1 MKKRNPSR
9 AAAQR
14 PPQKSPAPI
23 EPEIVDE
30 PTALTVKSTR
40 MPKIKGKTP
49 GQRINFLHRLS
60 VASGKLSIAAGI
72 MAGWELTRAKAKCDH
87 GQWLAWLDANTDIS
101 PMTATRYMSVYS
113 MTVGAARAALPEP
126 VAPDVAP
133 TPAELNEAAANVDAP
148 TLNGLYKQLRILK
161 GNPDHGG
168 RRENAGRKSKDDAA
182 VAAELKA
189 VAEHESVIWA
199 SAKGSLDNLVQLDAG
214 RDMFHRLS
222 GDHLATV
229 AGLLADL
236 SKKAAAAL
244 EQRLSGKITATMD
257 TAEAVGILEK
267 GL

>member
-1 MKKRNPSR
+1 MKPESKR
-9 AAAQR
+9 AAATR

-72 MAGWELTRAKAKCDH
+72 MAGWELSRAKAKCDH

-101 PMTATRYMSVYS
+101 PRTAQNYMSVYA

-148 TLNGLYKQLRILK
+148 TLNSLYKQLKILK

-168 RRENAGRKSKDDAA
+168 KRENAGRKSKDDAA
-182 VAAELKA
+182 SEAAELDEIA
-189 VAEHESVIWA
+189 NNPALLFA
-199 SAKGSLDNLVQLDAG
+199 AAKGPLDELWKLHRERNLFA
-214 RDMFHRLS
+214 RL
-222 GDHLATV
+222 GDDELAQV
-229 AGLLADL
+229 VGVLADL
-236 SKKAAAAL
+236 SQAATAAHKL
-244 EQRLSGKITATMD
+244 RLAGRAR
-257 TAEAVGILEK
+257 
-267 GL
+267 

>member
-1 MKKRNPSR
+1 MSKQNPGK
-9 AAAQR
+9 AVAPL
-14 PPQKSPAPI
+14 PPQKIPAPI
-23 EPEIVDE
+23 EPEIVGE

-72 MAGWELTRAKAKCDH
+72 MAGWELARAKAKCDH

-101 PMTATRYMSVYS
+101 PMTATRYMSVYAE
-113 MTVGAARAALPEP
+113 TIGAARAALPDP
-126 VAPDVAP
+126 ASQDVAP
-133 TPAELNEAAANVDAP
+133 SPAELNEAAANVDAP

-161 GNPDHGG
+161 NNPDHGG
-168 RRENAGRKSKDDAA
+168 RRENAGRHKKGED

-244 EQRLSGKITATMD
+244 EKRLLKE
-257 TAEAVGILEK
+257 AEL
-267 GL
+267 

>member
-1 MKKRNPSR
+1 MIKRNPSR

-101 PMTATRYMSVYS
+101 PMTATRYMTVYS
-113 MTVGAARAALPEP
+113 MTIGAARAALPEP
-126 VAPDVAP
+126 VSPDVAP
-133 TPAELNEAAANVDAP
+133 RPAELDEAAANVDAP
-148 TLNGLYKQLRILK
+148 TLNGLYKQLKILK
-161 GNPDHGG
+161 GNPDQGG
-168 RRENAGRKSKDDAA
+168 KREGAGRKP
-182 VAAELKA
+182 
-189 VAEHESVIWA
+189 
-199 SAKGSLDNLVQLDAG
+199 
-214 RDMFHRLS
+214 
-222 GDHLATV
+222 
-229 AGLLADL
+229 
-236 SKKAAAAL
+236 KAAAEAASSAAVRAELSAEEGRDLVEKLAGWAL
-244 EQRLSGKITATMD
+244 GADDGFGTLPDGELARAVKTLKQVLER
-257 TAEAVGILEK
+257 AEEIKSAREGAR
-267 GL
+267 

>member
-126 VAPDVAP
+126 ASQDVAP
-133 TPAELNEAAANVDAP
+133 SPAELNEAAANVDAP
-148 TLNGLYKQLRILK
+148 TLNGLYKQLKILK

-168 RRENAGRKSKDDAA
+168 KRENAGRHKKGED

-189 VAEHESVIWA
+189 VTENEAVLWA
-199 SAKGSLDNLVQLDAG
+199 SAKGALDTLVKLDSERG
-214 RDMFHRLS
+214 VFQRLS
-222 GDHLATV
+222 NDHLATV

-236 SKKAAAAL
+236 SKAAAAAL
-244 EQRLSGKITATMD
+244 EKRLLKE
-257 TAEAVGILEK
+257 AEL
-267 GL
+267 

>member
-14 PPQKSPAPI
+14 PPQKAPAPI

-101 PMTATRYMSVYS
+101 PVTATRYMSVYS

-126 VAPDVAP
+126 ASQDVAP
-133 TPAELNEAAANVDAP
+133 SPAELNEAAANVDAP
-148 TLNGLYKQLRILK
+148 TLNGLYKQLKILK

-168 RRENAGRKSKDDAA
+168 KRENAGRHKKGDAE

-189 VAEHESVIWA
+189 VAEHESVLWA
-199 SAKGSLDNLVQLDAG
+199 SAKGALDTLVQLNSERG
-214 RDMFHRLS
+214 VFQRLS
-222 GDHLATV
+222 NDHLAQV
-229 AGLLADL
+229 SNILADL
-236 SKKAAAAL
+236 STKAAKAI
-244 EQRLSGKITATMD
+244 EQRIETATN
-257 TAEAVGILEK
+257 
-267 GL
+267 

>member
-14 PPQKSPAPI
+14 PPQKAPAPI
-23 EPEIVDE
+23 GPEIVE

-40 MPKIKGKTP
+40 IPKIKGKTP

-60 VASGKLSIAAGI
+60 VASGKLSVAAGI

-126 VAPDVAP
+126 ASQDVAP
-133 TPAELNEAAANVDAP
+133 SPAELNEAAANVDAP

-168 RRENAGRKSKDDAA
+168 RREGAGRHKKDDAE
-182 VAAELKA
+182 VAAEEAASSAA
-189 VAEHESVIWA
+189 VRAEL
-199 SAKGSLDNLVQLDAG
+199 SAEEG
-214 RDMFHRLS
+214 RDLVAK
-222 GDHLATV
+222 LAGWALGADDGFGTLPD
-229 AGLLADL
+229 GELARAVKTL
-236 SKKAAAAL
+236 KQVLA
-244 EQRLSGKITATMD
+244 R
-257 TAEAVGILEK
+257 AEEIKSAREGAR
-267 GL
+267 

>member
-126 VAPDVAP
+126 ASQDVAP
-133 TPAELNEAAANVDAP
+133 SPAELNEAAANVDAP
-148 TLNGLYKQLRILK
+148 TLNGLYKQLKILK

-168 RRENAGRKSKDDAA
+168 KRENAGRHKKGED

-189 VAEHESVIWA
+189 VTENEAVWWA
-199 SAKGSLDNLVQLDAG
+199 SAKGALDTLVKLDSERG
-214 RDMFHRLS
+214 VFQRLS
-222 GDHLATV
+222 NDHLATV

-236 SKKAAAAL
+236 SKAAAAAL
-244 EQRLSGKITATMD
+244 EKRLLKE
-257 TAEAVGILEK
+257 AEL
-267 GL
+267 